1 MLQNFHITNKLEGD
15 YLMLWLVLVQK
26 KIKVHISLTY
36 DQRFNERDTFNFML
50 FPLPT
55 NIRKKETV
63 SCVVRHSDHDQL
75 DCIKIPALLSQDSV
89 PLGKVI
95 VSLNLIFFI

>member
-1 MLQNFHITNKLEGD
+1 MGDEDEKLKLILHFDGLIVSKGTTRQATPRSQNREIHRSNYDARITS
-15 YLMLWLVLVQK
+15 
-26 KIKVHISLTY
+26 ISNTVG
-36 DQRFNERDTFNFML
+36 
-50 FPLPT
+50 
-55 NIRKKETV
+55 KKETV

-75 DCIKIPALLSQDSV
+75 DYIKIPALLSQDSV